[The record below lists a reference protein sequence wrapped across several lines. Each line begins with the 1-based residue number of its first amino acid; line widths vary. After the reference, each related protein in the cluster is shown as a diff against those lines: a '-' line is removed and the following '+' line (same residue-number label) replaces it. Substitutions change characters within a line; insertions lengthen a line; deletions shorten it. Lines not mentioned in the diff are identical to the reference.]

1 MSKII
6 ASSILLMFSCAAFAN
21 DYSNITLE
29 VLGYDLNTNHIY
41 VVENSKSYSVPKVY
55 YYPMNEKKYDLP
67 KYDERFTAIN
77 DQVKFEQTLAK
88 IQPQLKPLK
97 ALDLGNFKL
106 NLVEQKQSSQ
116 QDSTPLTS
124 VYSSIFTVQDSQN
137 QSKVMNLTSY
147 SPNIKL
153 KQAFELPRNQG
164 ALITFESLSLPFDE
178 GYTREEAIILFPHRQ
193 FPQ

>member
-41 VVENSKSYSVPKVY
+41 VVENSKSYSIPKVY
-55 YYPMNEKKYDLP
+55 YYSLNEKKYDLP

-147 SPNIKL
+147 SPDIKL

-178 GYTREEAIILFPHRQ
+178 GYTREEAIILFPNRQ
-193 FPQ
+193 LPQ